1 MLDLANEHVIVA
13 PPWRDRVNL
22 GLKGKTEL
30 IARAIA
36 RDTDAR
42 EMTVSLIK
50 QSARSVCAQVDVGE
64 RSAFLK
70 LFDGAEQADQLAYK
84 REKISLLTLR
94 DSALV
99 PRLLAFSDPGQFII
113 TEWIGKGQVRDR
125 LERLSA
131 EDTGDKLG
139 RWLARYDAVSPAE
152 SACGNWYSYLN
163 RFGAEIDLQAVETAQ
178 DLLLEIPLCGRSLA
192 RNDAALGNFMLT
204 HKGDIIAC
212 DFEAATMRPRGWDYL
227 QLYRALILRFADRA
241 ADAVEAFADGY
252 AAEHKGALIADELNV
267 VARILF
273 CAEAVAGRKDREAL
287 AWL

>member
-1 MLDLANEHVIVA
+1 MLDLTNEHVVVT
-13 PPWRDRVNL
+13 PPWRDRVCL
-22 GLKGKTEL
+22 GLKGKINEV
-30 IARAIA
+30 AQAIA
-36 RDTDAR
+36 GDTDAR
-42 EMTVSLIK
+42 DMTFTLIK
-50 QSARSVCAQVDVGE
+50 ESARSICVEVEIDGQN
-64 RSAFLK
+64 AFLK
-70 LFDGAEQADQLAYK
+70 LFDGADDAAQLAYM
-84 REKISLLTLR
+84 REKTCLLSFR
-94 DSALV
+94 GSGQV
-99 PRLLAFSDPGQFII
+99 PRILAFSNPGRFVI
-113 TEWIGKGQVRDR
+113 TQWISKGQVQDR
-125 LERLSA
+125 LDRLSA

-139 RWLARYDAVSPAE
+139 RWLARYDAVSPSE
-152 SACGNWYSYLN
+152 TACGNWYSYLN
-163 RFGAEIDLQAVETAQ
+163 RFGTDIDLQAVETAQ

-192 RNDAALGNFMLT
+192 RNDAGLGNFMLT

-241 ADAVEAFADGY
+241 AEAVEAFADGY